1 MKEQKA
7 RDGQGH
13 SASLARS
20 EEPLNEMHHGGDDPN
35 FTGPLQD
42 DTYLEYKDRQYL
54 GTPGEELT
62 ESAIMQKSSE
72 EH

>member
-13 SASLARS
+13 GVSMARS
-20 EEPLNEMHHGGDDPN
+20 EEPLNEMHQGGDDGQ
-35 FTGPLQD
+35 FIGPLQD

-62 ESAIMQKSSE
+62 DSAMMQKSSE